1 MGGVSLE
8 GHRGPGAPRNLKPV
22 LRQSVERCPVSEPTA
37 VMMASTVS
45 VGLDARQRYTASVLR
60 AVREL
65 AGRITGRPAGVP
77 STVATYSGRLAL
89 DSVETT

>member
-1 MGGVSLE
+1 
-8 GHRGPGAPRNLKPV
+8 
-22 LRQSVERCPVSEPTA
+22 
-37 VMMASTVS
+37 MMASTVS